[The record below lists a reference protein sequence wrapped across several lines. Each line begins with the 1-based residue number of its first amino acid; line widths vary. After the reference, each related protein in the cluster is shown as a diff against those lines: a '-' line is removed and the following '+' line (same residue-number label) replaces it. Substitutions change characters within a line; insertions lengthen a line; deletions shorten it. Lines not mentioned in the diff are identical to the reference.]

1 MRIGLDIGGTKTD
14 AVVLAR
20 DGRELAR
27 VRRPSGFGA
36 DEVIAS
42 ADIAAR
48 EAVTQA
54 GARLSEVTSVGV
66 GIPGVIDE
74 ATGRVQHA
82 VNLGVAD
89 LHLAEVLSARLGAP
103 VFVENDVKAASLGAW
118 HLLHLSGSAA
128 LLNFGTG
135 LAAGVVV
142 DGRLWRGARGTAG
155 EIGHVPVD
163 PAGVAC
169 SCGQV
174 GCLET
179 IASGSAIARM
189 WPTSAALPALDLF
202 DRADDGDPE
211 AARVRDV
218 FVGGVAQAVRLLT
231 LSVDIETVVIG
242 GGLSA
247 LGRRLHEPVL
257 DIFAQWARSS
267 AFLAS
272 LDLAERTRMLP
283 ADAAVAAVGAAML
296 GTVPEFA

>member
-1 MRIGLDIGGTKTD
+1 VRIGLDIGGTKTD
-14 AVVLAR
+14 AVALAR

-42 ADIAAR
+42 AEIAVR

-54 GARLSEVTSVGV
+54 GARLSDVTSVGV

-74 ATGRVQHA
+74 TAGRVQHA

-89 LHLAEVLSARLGAP
+89 LNLAEILSARLAVP
-103 VFVENDVKAASLGAW
+103 VFVENDVNAASLGAW
-118 HLLHLSGSAA
+118 HLLNLSGSAA

-163 PAGVAC
+163 PVGVVC

-179 IASGSAIARM
+179 IASGSAIARR
-189 WPTSAALPALDLF
+189 WPTDAALPAVDLF
-202 DRADDGDPE
+202 DQADAGD
-211 AARVRDV
+211 ADAIRVRDV
-218 FVGGVAQAVRLLT
+218 FVGGVAQAVRMVA
-231 LSVDIETVVIG
+231 LSVDVETVVIG

-247 LGRRLHEPVL
+247 LGSRLHEPVL
-257 DIFAQWARSS
+257 HVLAQWAQASP
-267 AFLAS
+267 FLAS
-272 LDLAERTRMLP
+272 LDLPGRIRMLP

-296 GTVPEFA
+296 GSVPEFA